1 MTTNN
6 SALDRLTLRS
16 ALPQAASASDL
27 VPVTASAAA
36 TTPSV
41 VIDGVTAGYGRR
53 IALSDVS
60 LTVASGSLLAV
71 IGPNGAGK
79 STLLKLIAGLIRP
92 TSGRLSVLGGPPGSA
107 ARSIAY
113 LPQAEAVDWEFPVT
127 VREVVTMGRYARLG
141 FGHEPG
147 RLDRER
153 VLAALETVGMADAID
168 RQIGALSGGQRRRV
182 FLARAIA
189 ADPELYL
196 LDEPVTGVDAR
207 TQEDLMDVL
216 EAEARAGKTVIATTH
231 DLICAAQRFH
241 QAALI
246 NGRLIAQGSAELVLD
261 QELLSETYGGH
272 VLVLPGAGER
282 IVLDDAHHHDEAP
295 GERHYHDE
303 SR

>member
-1 MTTNN
+1 MTLVN
-6 SALDRLTLRS
+6 RLVGR
-16 ALPQAASASDL
+16 
-27 VPVTASAAA
+27 TASRRADRDA
-36 TTPSV
+36 TTALARTRAGPAV
-41 VIDGVTAGYGRR
+41 AVHGVTAGYGRR
-53 IALSDVS
+53 TALTDVN
-60 LTVASGSLLAV
+60 LTVAQGSLLAV

-92 TSGRLSVLGGPPGSA
+92 ESGELTVLGGPPGSA

-141 FGHEPG
+141 FGHGPG
-147 RLDRER
+147 KLDRER
-153 VLAALETVGMADAID
+153 VLSALETVGMADAVD

-246 NGRLIAQGSAELVLD
+246 NGRLIAQGSADLVLD
-261 QELLSETYGGH
+261 RKLLSETYGGH
-272 VLVLPGAGER
+272 VLVLPGDGER
-282 IVLDDAHHHDEAP
+282 MVLDDAHHHDEAP
-295 GERHYHDE
+295 GERHYHDD